1 MSDTSF
7 SGFEDD
13 AAFMP
18 EADPTLDGGQ
28 VEPQGD
34 IAPEPNYL
42 DVDQYGDYY
51 AKVKVDGEELEVP
64 VKEALQGYQRQAD
77 YTRKT
82 QELSQR
88 AQQVQFW
95 EAVDRAMQA
104 DPASTLQF
112 LQSQYGISQAQ
123 VAANTSYDE
132 YDSEDWFTDPSEK
145 KIAQLEQQLQQV
157 TSYFEQQQASQLLD
171 QVVGTLQQKY
181 GEDFDPKA
189 VITEAVNR
197 GISDPRLLESVYKE
211 MAFDRL
217 MARQSAEA
225 DVRARR
231 DAQEQAR
238 RSAAQNAAQTV
249 SRGSGSAAAV
259 QAPAPATR
267 PRTIQEAW
275 ALAKQQTAS

>member
-1 MSDTSF
+1 M
-7 SGFEDD
+7 
-13 AAFMP
+13 
-18 EADPTLDGGQ
+18 
-28 VEPQGD
+28 
-34 IAPEPNYL
+34 
-42 DVDQYGDYY
+42 
-51 AKVKVDGEELEVP
+51 DGEELEVP

-132 YDSEDWFTDPSEK
+132 YDSEYWFTDPSEK

-197 GISDPRLLESVYKE
+197 GVSDPRLLESVYKE

-217 MARQSAEA
+217 MARQSAET